1 MFGPRKFHYLVDG
14 MTEESAVVLRKS
26 LTIIPDVKTV
36 HVSPGRSMIE
46 VEARRDVADQ
56 VRLACEVA
64 GVHYRTRAR
73 L

>member
-1 MFGPRKFHYLVDG
+1 MFGSRKYHYIVDG
-14 MTEESAVVLRKS
+14 VTNEKAVLLRKS
-26 LTIIPDVKTV
+26 LSVVPGIRSAQ
-36 HVSPGRSMIE
+36 VSVGRSTIE
-46 VEARRDVADQ
+46 VEASRDVADE